1 MLNEY
6 FDPVSLEKSEIE
18 ILPGLGVLCQ
28 NISIH
33 TPDNP
38 IGDLSK
44 FKIALIGV
52 PEGRAASF
60 DGIEMAPDIIRDR
73 LYKLNSIHKKP
84 AIIDLGNL
92 KQGKNTKDT
101 YFGLRDVMLELI
113 SKNILPVIFGGSQDL
128 TYGMFLAF
136 EYLKQPF
143 TFTTIDNRIDIAFES
158 YDKINYK
165 NYLNSILLENKNIFE
180 YINIGQQAC
189 FTSEEN
195 AELFENLLYES
206 LRLGNLRN
214 NILSTEPY
222 LRDTNL
228 LSIDFSAIKHA
239 DAPAQ
244 AVSSPNGFC
253 AEDVCQMAR
262 FAGFGENLK
271 AFGLF
276 DICPLFDHNNV
287 TSNLAAQVIWY
298 FLDGFSERLKE
309 KPEENPE
316 NFKKFIIS
324 LDDKNMLTFFKSQ
337 YTQRWWCDVPNAGKP
352 NYIIASSESDYIN
365 ASNHEIP
372 DRWLKMF
379 KKLN

>member
-1 MLNEY
+1 M
-6 FDPVSLEKSEIE
+6 
-18 ILPGLGVLCQ
+18 
-28 NISIH
+28 
-33 TPDNP
+33 
-38 IGDLSK
+38 
-44 FKIALIGV
+44 

-73 LYKLNSIHKKP
+73 LYKLNSIQKKP

-143 TFTTIDNRIDIAFES
+143 TFTTIDNRIDIAFEL

-271 AFGLF
+271 VFGLF

-287 TSNLAAQVIWY
+287 TSNLAP
-298 FLDGFSERLKE
+298 R
-309 KPEENPE
+309 
-316 NFKKFIIS
+316 
-324 LDDKNMLTFFKSQ
+324 
-337 YTQRWWCDVPNAGKP
+337 
-352 NYIIASSESDYIN
+352 
-365 ASNHEIP
+365 
-372 DRWLKMF
+372 
-379 KKLN
+379 